1 MSGRP
6 GRGANVAEFLGH
18 RLADGTAPAE
28 APPAPRRVPTG
39 TDLTPLQR
47 LEALCDPGSLRIIRS
62 QVLSPAL
69 GPKAA
74 PGDGVVAGLGS
85 VDGRPVACFAE
96 DQRLLGGSLGQ
107 RHADSI
113 VRLLEMAGDARIPVV
128 GFVASAGARLQ
139 EGLEALA
146 GYGRIF
152 AALTHL
158 SGQVP
163 LISVLCGTSAGGGA
177 YAPALTDVTI
187 MTRGSAMFLTGPGV
201 VRDVTGEDVD
211 AQDLGGVD
219 VQERNGV
226 CHMVA
231 EDDAGAIDLAQQL
244 LAILPSNSDEE
255 APRARP
261 VPPPAFDPSAFVP
274 DVPRKPYDVR
284 DVAAAI
290 VDGGHLLEIAP
301 KWAPS
306 VVCAFAR
313 IDGRSVGIVANQPK
327 WMAGTLD
334 AESAQKSARFVR
346 WCHLFGVPLVV
357 LVDTPGFMPGSEQ
370 ESGAVIRHGAKL
382 VHAFAEAD
390 VPKITVVLRKAFG
403 GAQIAM
409 NSKAL
414 GATLVLAWPSAQ
426 IGVMGAEQAV
436 GITGRREIAA
446 AEDPVARKAE
456 LAAEYAAEHLSAA
469 GAAQIGVVDEVI
481 DPATT
486 RDRLVWALSMLR
498 RPARGEHRARNVPL

>member
-1 MSGRP
+1 MSGRT
-6 GRGANVAEFLGH
+6 GIAAIFDRQAEL
-18 RLADGTAPAE
+18 PA
-28 APPAPRRVPTG
+28 APPARRVQPG
-39 TDLTPLQR
+39 AVLTPLQR
-47 LEALCDPGSLRIIRS
+47 LEALCDPGSLRVIRTA
-62 QVLSPAL
+62 VISPAL

-74 PGDGVVAGLGS
+74 AGDGVVAGLGT

-96 DQRLLGGSLGQ
+96 DQKLLGGSLGQ
-107 RHADSI
+107 RHAESI
-113 VRLLEMAGDARIPVV
+113 VRLLEMAGDAGIPVV
-128 GFVASAGARLQ
+128 GFIASAGARLQ

-158 SGQVP
+158 SGRVP

-201 VRDVTGEDVD
+201 VREVTGEDVD

-231 EDDAGAIDLAQQL
+231 EDDGEAIDLAREL
-244 LAILPSNSDEE
+244 LGILPANSDEE
-255 APRARP
+255 PPRARP
-261 VPPPAFDPSAFVP
+261 VPPPAYDPSAFVP
-274 DVPRKPYDVR
+274 DVQRRPYDVR
-284 DVAAAI
+284 DVASSI
-290 VDGGHLLEIAP
+290 VDGGRLLEIAP

-313 IDGRSVGIVANQPK
+313 IEGRSVGIVANQPK

-382 VHAFAEAD
+382 VHAFAEAA

-414 GATLVLAWPSAQ
+414 GATMVFAWPTAQ

-456 LAAEYAAEHLSAA
+456 LAAEYAAEHLSAD
-469 GAAQIGVVDEVI
+469 GAARIGVVDEVI
-481 DPATT
+481 EPAST
-486 RDRLVWALSMLR
+486 RDRLAWALSTLR
-498 RPARGEHRARNVPL
+498 RAPRGDHRARNVPL

>member
-1 MSGRP
+1 MSSRTGSPTLVRRSPRRGSASHALRIAEP
-6 GRGANVAEFLGH
+6 GR
-18 RLADGTAPAE
+18 
-28 APPAPRRVPTG
+28 VPEG
-39 TDLTPLQR
+39 VELSPLER
-47 LEALCDPGSLRIIRS
+47 LEALCDPGSLRLLRTA
-62 QVLSPAL
+62 VVSPSL
-69 GPKAA
+69 GERAA
-74 PGDGVVAGLGS
+74 PGDGVLAGLGTIG
-85 VDGRPVACFAE
+85 GRPVACYAE
-96 DQRLLGGSLGQ
+96 DQSLLGGSLGQ
-107 RHADSI
+107 RHADTLC
-113 VRLLEMAGDARIPVV
+113 RLLEMAGDAGIPVV

-152 AALTHL
+152 AALTRL

-163 LISVLCGTSAGGGA
+163 LISVICGTCAGGGS

-201 VRDVTGEDVD
+201 VRDVTGEEIS

-219 VQERNGV
+219 VQEANGV

-231 EDDAGAIDLAQQL
+231 EDDAEAVRLARDVL
-244 LAILPSNSDEE
+244 DHLPQRSGEE
-255 APRARP
+255 PPRTRP
-261 VPPPAFDPSAFVP
+261 VAPPPVQPGAFVP
-274 DVPRKPYDVR
+274 HEQRRPYDVR
-284 DVAAAI
+284 DVASAV
-290 VDGGHLLEIAP
+290 VDGGRLLEISP

-306 VVCAFAR
+306 VVCALAR
-313 IDGRSVGIVANQPK
+313 IDGRPVGIVANQPRQL
-327 WMAGTLD
+327 AGTLC

-357 LVDTPGFMPGSEQ
+357 LVDTPGFLPGSTQ

-409 NSKAL
+409 NSRAL
-414 GATLVLAWPSAQ
+414 GATLVLAWPTAQ

-436 GITGRREIAA
+436 GITGRRDIAA
-446 AEDPVARKAE
+446 ADDPVARKAE
-456 LAAEYAAEHLSAA
+456 LAAEYAEEHLSAE
-469 GAAQIGVVDEVI
+469 GAARIGVVDEVI
-481 DPATT
+481 DPAAT
-486 RDRLVWALSMLR
+486 RDRLVWALQGLH
-498 RPARGEHRARNVPL
+498 RPSAGEHRARNIPL